1 MTDRLPICWMEN
13 ESAFPVNA
21 HYHIGSYNEHLHS
34 HWEISINIRNSST
47 HKIAN
52 NTYHLSKYQAIL
64 VKPLDKHSIIDNSP
78 QKHTSLN
85 IEISKDFL
93 ANFCNQIDSSLYQEL
108 LNRENIVT
116 ILDKP
121 LVNKI
126 IDFLATVNI
135 YNSRMSDTHNQGAIR
150 NLALLLLSNLLFSH
164 LDNFNIFNSETL
176 YSNPIISKFFKAI
189 QSKEN
194 MGLSFK
200 EICEM
205 LNYSEGHIIR
215 IFNQNKLDTPNK
227 IFIRYKL
234 HHACKLLDTTQLSL
248 SDICE
253 QIGFASYS
261 YFTKLFKKEFK
272 MSPIEFR
279 KRNICQ

>member
-13 ESAFPVNA
+13 ESSFPVNA
-21 HYHIGSYNEHLHS
+21 HYHIGSYKEHLHS
-34 HWEISINIRNSST
+34 HWEISINIRNNST

-52 NTYHLSKYQAIL
+52 NNYQLSKYQAIL
-64 VKPLDKHSIIDNSP
+64 IKPLDKHSIIDNSQ

-93 ANFCNQIDSSLYQEL
+93 SNFCNQINESLYQEL
-108 LNRENIVT
+108 LEKENVVT
-116 ILDKP
+116 ILDKS
-121 LVNKI
+121 LVNRI

-135 YNSRMSDTHNQGAIR
+135 ANDRLSDAKNQGAIR
-150 NLALLLLSNLLFSH
+150 NLAFLLLSNLLFSQ
-164 LDNFNIFNSETL
+164 LDNFNIFHNETL
-176 YSNPIISKFFKAI
+176 YSNPIISKFFKVI

-194 MGLSFK
+194 IGLSFK
-200 EICEM
+200 EVCDS

-215 IFNQNKLDTPNK
+215 VFNQNNLETPNK

-234 HHACKLLDTTQLSL
+234 HHACKLLDTTQLNL
-248 SDICE
+248 CDICE
-253 QIGFASYS
+253 QIGFSSYS
-261 YFTKLFKKEFK
+261 YFTKLFKKEFG

-279 KRNICQ
+279 KRNIC